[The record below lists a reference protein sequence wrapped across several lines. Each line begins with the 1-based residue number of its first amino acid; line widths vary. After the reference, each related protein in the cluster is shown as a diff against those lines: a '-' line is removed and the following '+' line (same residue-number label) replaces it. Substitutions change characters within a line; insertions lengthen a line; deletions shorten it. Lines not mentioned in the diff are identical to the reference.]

1 MIWDLL
7 FGIPNGPADGL
18 QALPEDD
25 TTDPGHKNHGCDL
38 LLDCWPAKQRLGS
51 SRRNLRRS
59 SKSRERNITLK
70 PFDVGVLA
78 FVVAKDRGKSPQSN
92 LAIGT
97 GASEMSQAGRTLF

>member
-1 MIWDLL
+1 MRLVAGLL
-7 FGIPNGPADGL
+7 ARKTAIGELSPKPPPL
-18 QALPEDD
+18 LEE
-25 TTDPGHKNHGCDL
+25 PGAEHH
-38 LLDCWPAKQRLGS
+38 
-51 SRRNLRRS
+51 
-59 SKSRERNITLK
+59 LK

>member
-38 LLDCWPAKQRLGS
+38 LLDCWPQNSDWGALAETSAAPRRAGS
-51 SRRNLRRS
+51 GTSPWSRS
-59 SKSRERNITLK
+59 T
-70 PFDVGVLA
+70 LA
-78 FVVAKDRGKSPQSN
+78 FWLLLWPKTEGSRLNQTW
-92 LAIGT
+92 L
-97 GASEMSQAGRTLF
+97 SEQARVKCRKRDGPYS

>member
-38 LLDCWPAKQRLGS
+38 LLDCWPAKQRLGN

-59 SKSRERNITLK
+59 SKSRERNITWSRST
-70 PFDVGVLA
+70 LA
-78 FVVAKDRGKSPQSN
+78 FWLLLWPKTEGSRLNQTW
-92 LAIGT
+92 L
-97 GASEMSQAGRTLF
+97 SEQARVKCRKRDGPYS